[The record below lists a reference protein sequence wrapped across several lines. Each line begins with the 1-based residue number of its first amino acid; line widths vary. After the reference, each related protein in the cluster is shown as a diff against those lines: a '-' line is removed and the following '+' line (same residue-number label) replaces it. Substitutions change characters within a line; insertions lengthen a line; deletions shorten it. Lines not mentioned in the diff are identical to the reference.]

1 MTLPHDATARRV
13 ELALL
18 AHARGWAVSPLRGK
32 EAYLPGWQKRPAPSR
47 EDVVAWATAGNV
59 GLRTGRV
66 SGVLIVDV
74 DGHRGGTIPTW
85 AEAAP
90 RVRTGRGGAHCYFAW
105 PGEPIPNSKDR
116 VAPGV
121 EILGDG
127 KQAVY
132 AGGVHPDTGA
142 VYTWEIEPGPE
153 LPPFPEDV
161 AATLRAR
168 KAPKAERPPL
178 RVLPSEHPGL
188 TAYGRR
194 AIQLE
199 LRRVR
204 ETPEGRRN
212 DELNVAAYNLGQLHA
227 GGEIPEV
234 QDDLLAAALE
244 VGLPTAEAEKTIRS
258 GWKAGVKD
266 PRKAPPRAPRPG
278 PPPARR
284 ATKGGVVAEPGVLL
298 TDLGNAR
305 RLVRLHGQDLR
316 FTGAMGWLVWDG
328 RRWRR
333 DETGEAER
341 RAKDAVRA
349 IWDEIRGED
358 PDDDE
363 RVTKWA
369 VTSQGAARIEA
380 MLKLAR
386 SEPELSTRDEEF
398 DRDAWLLNVLNGTID
413 LRTGELRPQRRE
425 DLLTK
430 LVPVAYD
437 PAATAPRWRAFL
449 EQVQP
454 DPEVRAFLARFAGY
468 CLTGEMGEQVFAVH
482 HGGGSNGKGV
492 YSDTLLSVFGD
503 YASVTP
509 YATFVQRRPDAPTN
523 DLAALRGARLVVA
536 SEPNEGMRLDEGAVK
551 SITGEDPVSARFH
564 YREFFTYRPTCK
576 LILTGNHRPRIRG
589 TDHAM
594 WRRVLLVPWPVT
606 VTNPDKDLRRRLREE
621 ASGILRWIVEGGL
634 AWQREGLRSPE
645 VVRAAVDEYREA
657 EDHVGRFIADRC
669 VLGAN
674 LVVSS
679 KELRASYEAWASDEG
694 EEAMSG
700 RAFGGRLTDRGI
712 RAIRNRD
719 GIRGRGWRG
728 IGLGTLGTDGHLAG
742 EGAPHARARED
753 LSPGRVQ
760 ASNVSKADAELL
772 VVDDGMPRDLAGGT
786 ASTADERDAVGDPRG
801 PGPMCPICHQWDR
814 EAGAA
819 GGCRYCGQFL
829 EATGQRRPGPR
840 ARPDDG
846 RSGDAGWA

>member
-1 MTLPHDATARRV
+1 MTMPHDATSRRV
-13 ELALL
+13 ELALA
-18 AHARGWAVSPLRGK
+18 AHARGWAVTPLHGT
-32 EAYLPGWQKRPAPSR
+32 EAYLPGWPKRPPPTR
-47 EDVVAWATAGNV
+47 DDVVAWATAGNV
-59 GLRTGRV
+59 GIRTGRV

-74 DGHRGGTIPTW
+74 DVHRGGVIPAW

-105 PGEPIPNSKDR
+105 PAEPVPNSKDR

-121 EILGDG
+121 EMLGDG

-132 AGGVHPDTGA
+132 AGSVHPETGA
-142 VYTWEIEPGPE
+142 IYEWEVEPGAE

-161 AATLRAR
+161 AATLRAA
-168 KAPKAERPPL
+168 KAPKVERPPL

-204 ETPEGRRN
+204 EAPEGRRN
-212 DELNVAAYNLGQLHA
+212 DELNIAAFNLGQLHA

-244 VGLPTAEAEKTIRS
+244 VGLPTTEAEKTIRS
-258 GWKAGVKD
+258 GWGAGVKE

-278 PPPARR
+278 PPTGRRPA
-284 ATKGGVVAEPGVLL
+284 KGGVVAEPGVLC

-341 RAKDAVRA
+341 RAKDTVRA

-369 VTSQGAARIEA
+369 VKSQGAARIEA

-413 LRTGELRPQRRE
+413 LRTGELRPHRRE

-437 PAATAPRWRAFL
+437 PAATAPRWLAFL

-454 DPEVRAFLARFAGY
+454 DPDARGFLARYAGY

-492 YSDTLLSVFGD
+492 YSDTLLAVFGD

-606 VTNPDKDLRRRLREE
+606 VTKPDKDLRRRLREE
-621 ASGILRWIVEGGL
+621 LPGILRWIVEGCL
-634 AWQREGLRSPE
+634 AWQRDGLRPPA

-669 VLGAN
+669 ALGSD
-674 LVVSS
+674 LVVSA
-679 KELRASYEAWASDEG
+679 KDLRASYELWVESEG
-694 EEAMSG
+694 EEAFSAKALG
-700 RAFGGRLTDRGI
+700 ARLTDRGI
-712 RAIRNRD
+712 RAVKD
-719 GIRGRGWRG
+719 VAGIRGRGWQG
-728 IGLGTLGTDGHLAG
+728 IALATHATLATLPG
-742 EGAPHARARED
+742 ESASHTRARGD
-753 LSPGRVQ
+753 LPEQSADASQ
-760 ASNVSKADAELL
+760 ASQPGEPLSADLCAG
-772 VVDDGMPRDLAGGT
+772 DGVASAGDARPRWP
-786 ASTADERDAVGDPRG
+786 V
-801 PGPMCPICHQWDR
+801 CPLCSRADR
-814 EAGAA
+814 EAAA
-819 GGCRYCGQFL
+819 DDGCDYCRQFL
-829 EATGQRRPGPR
+829 AAKGVIPPDPRDGPAPGHP
-840 ARPDDG
+840 
-846 RSGDAGWA
+846 GDERWS